1 MMATIRDVLKP
12 TFPLETDRL
21 ILRPVHIDDH
31 DDLLAYYSRPD
42 VCRYLYDEPYTAAN
56 FADALQRKASRT
68 AIGHEGEGLSLGVV
82 PRDIGRVV
90 GDVSL
95 LWTSK
100 IHRQGEI
107 GFVLNPDFQGRGYAR
122 EASQLL
128 LRLGFDELGLHR
140 IVGRLD
146 ARNTASAR
154 VLQHLGMRQEAH
166 LVENEW
172 VKGEWTD
179 EIVYALLDRDWRATR
194 T

>member
-1 MMATIRDVLKP
+1 MVATIRDVLKP

-31 DDLLAYYSRPD
+31 DDLLAYYSRQD
-42 VCRYLYDEPYTAAN
+42 VCRYLYEEPYSMAT

-68 AIGHEGEGLSLGVV
+68 AIGHEGEGLNLGVV

-122 EASQLL
+122 EASELM

>member
-1 MMATIRDVLKP
+1 MTYDRRVLKP
-12 TFPLETDRL
+12 AFPMETDRL
-21 ILRPVHIDDH
+21 VLRPLQPDDH

-42 VCRYLYDEPYTAAN
+42 VCRYLYDEPYTTGN
-56 FADALQRKASRT
+56 FGEALQRKASRT
-68 AIGHEGEGLSLGVV
+68 AIDHEGDGLNLGVV
-82 PRDIGRVV
+82 PRDVGHVV

-100 IHRQGEI
+100 THRQGEI
-107 GFVLNPDFQGRGYAR
+107 GFVFNPDFHGRGYAR
-122 EASQLL
+122 EATEVMV
-128 LRLGFDELGLHR
+128 RLGFDNLGLHR

-154 VLQHLGMRQEAH
+154 LLQRLGMRQEAH

-179 EIVYALLDRDWRATR
+179 EIVYALLDSEWRQAFGT
-194 T
+194 